1 MPGHLGSTKTW
12 HHSCKVL
19 YVLSLSMAPTHAPQH
34 KPYLTL
40 PTPQGNAGGA
50 PGAVDALAGSAF
62 GQLDARGILRFVT
75 DVVDPAAALS
85 LVRFGEKHGRGG
97 VGVYNVGPNCETWA
111 NTLPENPY

>member
-1 MPGHLGSTKTW
+1 VPPHCQGH
-12 HHSCKVL
+12 
-19 YVLSLSMAPTHAPQH
+19 P
-34 KPYLTL
+34 
-40 PTPQGNAGGA
+40 GGA
-50 PGAVDALAGSAF
+50 PRTVDALVGSAF
-62 GQLDARGILRFVT
+62 GQLDARSILRFVT